1 MVSKKAESCESQIDA
16 THAIQP
22 DEHRRHQTE
31 GHRWYWSHQACHH
44 GRLRPGSSGEGEP
57 KYKHLALKWS
67 LRMASTTDNKSSV
80 RSGPRKVGWMIGG
93 LFDHDHSYSDQEA
106 LEARNVLRL
115 WVDRHPDS

>member
-1 MVSKKAESCESQIDA
+1 MPSSLSPRSAA
-16 THAIQP
+16 AGLL
-22 DEHRRHQTE
+22 RR
-31 GHRWYWSHQACHH
+31 R
-44 GRLRPGSSGEGEP
+44 GSRSTNI
-57 KYKHLALKWS
+57 LLSKWS
-67 LRMASTTDNKSSV
+67 LRMASTTDNKSSL